1 MSWLN
6 DKVSGMSQGARG
18 MTAVALLA
26 IGAAGGASAT
36 SLTRPAIEMAPTV
49 ATPAAKLA
57 GATGIVSIKGR
68 VAEAYGDRLIL
79 EDGSGR
85 ALIDAGRDNGLSLAK
100 GAAIT
105 VQGRFEDGQLRASFI
120 TTPDGE
126 VVQVGPRG
134 RHGPD
139 GKEHRGRNRREEGGP
154 PPPPTLPMIPEATAS
169 ANIPASE
176 KN

>member
-26 IGAAGGASAT
+26 IGAAGGASAA

-57 GATGIVSIKGR
+57 SATGIVSIKGR
-68 VAEAYGDRLIL
+68 VAEVYGDRFVI

-85 ALIDAGRDNGLSLAK
+85 AMVDAGRDNGLTLAK

-105 VQGRFEDGQLRASFI
+105 VQGRFDDGQLRASFI
-120 TTPDGE
+120 TTADGE
-126 VVQVGPRG
+126 IVQVGPRG
-134 RHGPD
+134 RHGHE
-139 GKEHRGRNRREEGGP
+139 GKEHRRRDQREEAGP
-154 PPPPTLPMIPEATAS
+154 PPPPTPPMSPEATAP
-169 ANIPASE
+169 ANIPAAE